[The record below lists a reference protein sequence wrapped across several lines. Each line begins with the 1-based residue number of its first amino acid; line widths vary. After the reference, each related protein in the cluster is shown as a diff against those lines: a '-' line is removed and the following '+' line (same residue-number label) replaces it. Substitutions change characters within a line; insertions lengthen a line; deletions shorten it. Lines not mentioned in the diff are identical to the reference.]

1 MLEPTRPTLP
11 PQWDASVAVCIAGS
25 GFAGLS
31 AAIEAAQAG
40 SAVLLVEKRDF
51 FGGNSWISGGSLAA
65 VDIEAQQRHGIRD
78 STALMLQ
85 DMMRAGRQ
93 RNDPALARLV
103 CAQSYAALQ
112 WLRQDLGVIFM
123 DRIEQFGGHSV
134 PRCFTASEV
143 QGRHIINP
151 QLARARQLGVDL
163 RLNTRLTGLCQNADG
178 SIAGVEIQTG
188 QAELRHIR
196 VQQAVVLA
204 SGGFS
209 GEIGESGQESAVLR
223 TSLVDSSGEILH
235 LARQLGAQLIDME
248 HVQMLP
254 CASPDEAGR
263 GVAPVFASYTVFP
276 YGVMLDPAT
285 GQRFVNEWTD
295 RKTRA
300 DAMSALGQPAIGITD
315 QQGLENAGSMI
326 REHMDDRVI
335 RCFDDAASLAAAYH
349 MPAAAVETSL
359 AEYSRM
365 VAQKQDTAFGKAIP
379 AQAKPLAPPYYAL
392 RLWPKVHSTM
402 GGLRINA
409 NAQVLNTAGQ
419 AIPRLFA
426 AGEATGGVHGVS
438 RLGGCA
444 ITECLVFGRIAGQ
457 NAALLDKQ
465 P

>member
-1 MLEPTRPTLP
+1 MLTHRLP
-11 PQWDASVAVCIAGS
+11 SVWDAQVAVFIVGS

-40 SAVLLVEKRDF
+40 CSVLLVEKRDF

-65 VDIEAQQRHGIRD
+65 VDVERQQRHGIQD
-78 STALMLQ
+78 STALMYQ
-85 DMMRAGRQ
+85 DMLRAGRQ
-93 RNDPALARLV
+93 RNDPALVQLV
-103 CAQSYAALQ
+103 CAQSYAVLQ
-112 WLRQDLGVIFM
+112 WLRQDLGVTFM
-123 DRIEQFGGHSV
+123 DDRIEQFGGHSV
-134 PRCFTASEV
+134 PRCFTATDV

-163 RLNTRLTGLCQNADG
+163 RLQTRLTRLYQNPDA
-178 SIAGVEIQTG
+178 SIAGVEILTDNAQT
-188 QAELRHIR
+188 LHIQ
-196 VQQAVVLA
+196 VQQAVILA

-209 GEIGESGQESAVLR
+209 GETGESGPESATLR
-223 TSLVDSSGEILH
+223 TSLADSTGEILH
-235 LARQLGAQLIDME
+235 IAQQLGAQLIDME
-248 HVQMLP
+248 YVQMLP

-300 DAMSALGQPAIGITD
+300 DAMLALGQPAIGITD

-326 REHMDDRVI
+326 QNHMDERVI
-335 RCFDDAASLAAAYH
+335 RRFNDAASLAAAYQ
-349 MPAAAVETSL
+349 MPAAAVAKSL
-359 AEYSRM
+359 ADYSHCVM
-365 VAQKQDTAFGKAIP
+365 QKQDSAFGKPLP
-379 AQAKPLAPPYYAL
+379 AKAKPLAPPYYAL
-392 RLWPKVHSTM
+392 RLWPKTHSTM

-409 NAQVLNTAGQ
+409 QTQVLNTAGQ
-419 AIPRLFA
+419 VIPRLFA
-426 AGEATGGVHGVS
+426 AGEVTGGVHGVS

-444 ITECLVFGRIAGQ
+444 ITECLVLGRLAGQ